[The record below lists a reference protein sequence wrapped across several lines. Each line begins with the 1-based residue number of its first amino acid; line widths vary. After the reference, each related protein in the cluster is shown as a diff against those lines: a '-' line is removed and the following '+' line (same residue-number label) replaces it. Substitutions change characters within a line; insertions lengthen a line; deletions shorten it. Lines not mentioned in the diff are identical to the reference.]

1 MFIHV
6 YDVIYVETLFN
17 YLRPCNFISSCVR
30 FKTTTKRSKRPQ
42 NDHKTTTK
50 RSKRPQNDHKTIKTT
65 TKRPQNDQNDHK
77 TAVGS
82 SFIKI
87 NKICKPNQ
95 KWNVLYIHGYDVNH
109 TKFKTLSI
117 IPNSKLI
124 QGSFSI
130 KSSKLCHKN
139 SGKFLILWLSLFK

>member
-50 RSKRPQNDHKTIKTT
+50 RSKRPQNDHKT
-65 TKRPQNDQNDHK
+65 
-77 TAVGS
+77 AVGS

-95 KWNVLYIHGYDVNH
+95 KWNVLYIHGYDVNY